1 MKSADDIGAKVGSSV
16 DELKIIYDLIEINAD
31 FADTADFCEQYGFP
45 LNNCGN
51 TIIVAAK
58 KPRGEYCACIVGGSE
73 RLNVNQTVKILMGV
87 SRLSFASAEETHNL
101 TGMMI
106 GGVTPFGLPAGLSIY
121 ADEKL
126 LALDYVIL
134 GSGSRSSKFKIN
146 PAELRKVPG
155 LNFVAGLSKDG

>member
-1 MKSADDIGAKVGSSV
+1 MKSADDIGAKVDSSV
-16 DELKIIYDLIEINAD
+16 NELKIIHDLIEIHAD
-31 FADTADFCEQYGFP
+31 FADTAAFCEQYDFP
-45 LNNCGN
+45 LDHCGN

-58 KPRGEYCACIVGGSE
+58 KPPGKYCACIVGGSK
-73 RLNVNQTVKILMGV
+73 RLDVNQTVKRLMRV
-87 SRLSFASAEETHNL
+87 SRLSFASAEETQNL

-146 PAELRKVPG
+146 PAELHKVPG
-155 LNFVAGLSKDG
+155 LNFVVGLSKDG